1 MGVKG
6 LLTYIKHRINWEDE
20 RRASVGEYG
29 KSSLPPS
36 LPSSPP
42 SPPRQARHS
51 DTHITL
57 LPKTNKM
64 ISSPTPPSLPPSL
77 PQTMA
82 GKASQANLS

>member
-36 LPSSPP
+36 LPPVLTTVSASSSP
-42 SPPRQARHS
+42 SF
-51 DTHITL
+51 
-57 LPKTNKM
+57 
-64 ISSPTPPSLPPSL
+64 
-77 PQTMA
+77 
-82 GKASQANLS
+82 